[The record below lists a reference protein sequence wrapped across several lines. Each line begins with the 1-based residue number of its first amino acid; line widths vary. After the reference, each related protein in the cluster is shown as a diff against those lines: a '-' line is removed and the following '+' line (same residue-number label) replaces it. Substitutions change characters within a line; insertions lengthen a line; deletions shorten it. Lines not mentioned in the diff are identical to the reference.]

1 MAKRVIVGD
10 RTSTRV
16 AGTINKAR
24 SQVGKDLKTS
34 ANASIK
40 AEQELVAASS
50 KLEKLEQQ
58 LRQVETAK
66 FDARNRKVV
75 AQDANAVASNTFTRL
90 ETAITEFEA
99 QVEAIING
107 DAQESNA

>member
-34 ANASIK
+34 THASLK
-40 AEQELVAASS
+40 AEKDLASADIRLGNLYAQLEEVNESQLEAQTRKDAASKVIVRAS
-50 KLEKLEQQ
+50 AVSSQLE
-58 LRQVETAK
+58 
-66 FDARNRKVV
+66 V
-75 AQDANAVASNTFTRL
+75 AIA
-90 ETAITEFEA
+90 EFEA
-99 QVEAIING
+99 QVEAIIGG
-107 DAQESNA
+107 DAEESDA